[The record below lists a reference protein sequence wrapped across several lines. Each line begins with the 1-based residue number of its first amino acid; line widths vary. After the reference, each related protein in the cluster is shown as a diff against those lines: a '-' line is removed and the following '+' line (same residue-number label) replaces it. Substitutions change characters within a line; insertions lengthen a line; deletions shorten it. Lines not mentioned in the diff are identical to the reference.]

1 MSPVS
6 IPLQPLADQSVQVYL
21 AGQNCTLRVYQRRYG
36 FFVDLYVNNAL
47 LRSGMEALNLRK
59 IVRDPYLGLVG
70 NLYFFDS
77 QGNQDPDYTGLGG
90 RFVLLYDSALT

>member
-21 AGQNCTLRVYQRRYG
+21 AGQNCTIRVYQRRYG
-36 FFVDLYVNNAL
+36 LFVDLYANNAL
-47 LRSGMEALNLRK
+47 VRSGMEALNLRK
-59 IVRDPYLGLVG
+59 IVRDAYLGLVG

-77 QGNQDPDYTGLGG
+77 QGTQDPTYTGLSG